1 QVRGGRAII
10 APAAIFVG
18 LIMIT
23 PRVLVFF
30 CNGSCCNGLGERFCR
45 RKSQIA
51 SANRWAE
58 WRAIPISS
66 AAWKWRRTAAAITA
80 SEKAGEIYR
89 KRAAGGGPLAR
100 VR

>member
-1 QVRGGRAII
+1 VRGGRAII

-23 PRVLVFF
+23 PRVLVF
-30 CNGSCCNGLGERFCR
+30 SAMAVAAT
-45 RKSQIA
+45 A
-51 SANRWAE
+51 SVSVFADG
-58 WRAIPISS
+58 
-66 AAWKWRRTAAAITA
+66 KVKLHRRTDGRNGEQYRSRQLPGNGEGRAAAITA